1 MKRIVVALIALAL
14 VFSFIGCDAMID
26 VMNTMG
32 SNVAGVE
39 KKVVDD
45 SLKAAK
51 VTPSKAKVEDV
62 DGTKT
67 ASFISGEGDDAKT
80 LFAFSSGK
88 KTNEIGEEED
98 VTTLTFGEGKNSFTL
113 DVKGVALDPE
123 SVEAIITPSDI
134 SGVISGLKSGSKA
147 EIEAE
152 LKKPADEESQKAVKG
167 TQTILSAIV
176 DEMGITDKITDA
188 EMNDMT
194 EEERQNAVKINAAI
208 DSLNSVLRK
217 DEEKKEVTQAD
228 VVVLTAVTNAFMN
241 DSIFSSMSVLTQD
254 EPVQKEGESD
264 DDFFNRQNEFNDMKD
279 KEGQKLM
286 QTFVDES
293 MALVD
298 ILSVVPSDYASGM
311 SSFLSAVLSA
321 QNTSNSGKE
330 GN

>member
-39 KKVVDD
+39 KKVVSD
-45 SLKAAK
+45 SMESAKAK
-51 VTPSKAKVEDV
+51 PSEVTKKEDGSKAFSTGEKTIFTVSTTIKTENEESVE
-62 DGTKT
+62 KT
-67 ASFISGEGDDAKT
+67 R
-80 LFAFSSGK
+80 
-88 KTNEIGEEED
+88 
-98 VTTLTFGEGKNSFTL
+98 LTFGEGEDSFSIDL
-113 DVKGVALDPE
+113 KAGALDE
-123 SVEAIITPSDI
+123 VEAIITPSDI
-134 SGVISGLKSGSKA
+134 SGVINGLKSGSKA
-147 EIEAE
+147 EVEVE
-152 LKKPADEESQKAVKG
+152 LKKPADEKSKKAAEG
-167 TQTILSAIV
+167 TQKVLSAIM

-194 EEERQNAVKINAAI
+194 EEERQNAEKINAAI
-208 DSLNSVLRK
+208 DSLNSVLGK

-293 MALVD
+293 MTLVD